1 MKNKKELVSY
11 LVFGVLT
18 TLVNI
23 VCYGLLAKILH
34 MDFKLATTIAWIVSV
49 LFAFITNKLYVFNS
63 RSLEA
68 KTLIKEFLSFFFFRF
83 LSYLIDLGTM
93 ILLVDWLKQDDF
105 VAKIIANVI
114 VVIVNF
120 FASKLFIF
128 KKANET

>member
-1 MKNKKELVSY
+1 MKINKELINY

-23 VCYGLLAKILH
+23 ICYGLLAKILH

-63 RSLEA
+63 RSFEA
-68 KTLIKEFLSFFFFRF
+68 KTLIKEFLSFIFFRF

-93 ILLVDWLKQDDF
+93 IFLVDWLKQDDLF
-105 VAKIIANVI
+105 AKIAANVI

-128 KKANET
+128 KKVKET